1 MEARLKTKALSSTV
15 RSQEI
20 NSKIGASQEM
30 LVCKHIWGGKM
41 QKKRVK
47 GDSGSS
53 GELDSREKRNRE
65 WLNNFFFQF

>member
-1 MEARLKTKALSSTV
+1 
-15 RSQEI
+15 
-20 NSKIGASQEM
+20 
-30 LVCKHIWGGKM
+30 M

-53 GELDSREKRNRE
+53 GELDLREKRNRE